1 MSNLFNKQLE
11 DSNGLTFSVDVHEIV
26 DEDQQG
32 HWQQRYDGT
41 GESDWIPDEIEH
53 PNMMVISNGK
63 YSDEN
68 GDSYTACTIR
78 VVANVKLR
86 KKYGK
91 VKKVR
96 ICIHMSTLEMKDIIA
111 KAEGN
116 I

>member
-11 DSNGLTFSVDVHEIV
+11 DSNGLTFSVA
-26 DEDQQG
+26 
-32 HWQQRYDGT
+32 
-41 GESDWIPDEIEH
+41 DWIPDEIEH